1 MEQQRT
7 RQTYRCFFCF
17 FLAFVLFSCNRSP
30 KLPDVSG
37 IEVEVKIERF
47 DGELAAL
54 DADRILEQNKA
65 WQERYGTFYT
75 DFMLYMLEAGD
86 PKDTL
91 RIAKTLGQMSRQK
104 DFKALAT
111 AVEAKYPSLEKQEK
125 ELTRAFKYLKYYFPE
140 YEIPR
145 FIAYF
150 SGFSVQTPIGDGYV
164 GIGLD
169 MFLGPDSEFYP
180 ALVTS
185 IPMYL
190 SRRFTPENIAPR
202 VVESVLRQELYPQ
215 DNMDVN
221 TLQHMVYQGK
231 ILLALD
237 SILPEVADSV
247 KIGYTAAQMKW
258 AETYRSEVW
267 AWFLRENLLYE
278 TDYLGRTQKY
288 FTEAPFTPELGENN
302 TSAPKLGS
310 YLGWM
315 MVRRFMERNPKT
327 TLRELLDH
335 NYAQEILEKAKR
347 F

>member
-1 MEQQRT
+1 MKFM
-7 RQTYRCFFCF
+7 RQKRARQIYCCF
-17 FLAFVLFSCNRSP
+17 LLFVLFSCNRSP
-30 KLPDVSG
+30 KLPDVSE
-37 IEVEVKIERF
+37 IDVEVKIERF
-47 DGELAAL
+47 DRELAAL
-54 DADRILEQNKA
+54 DPSRILEQNQA
-65 WQERYGTFYT
+65 WRERYGPFYE

-86 PKDTL
+86 PGDTL
-91 RIAKTLGQMSRQK
+91 RLAQTLDRMLQQK
-104 DFKALAT
+104 DFKALAA
-111 AVEAKYPSLEKQEK
+111 AVEAKYPSLEKYEK
-125 ELTRAFKYLKYYFPE
+125 ELTKALKYLKYYFPE

-150 SGFSVQTPIGDGYV
+150 SGFSVQTPIGDGYI

-169 MFLGPDSEFYP
+169 MFLGADSEFYP

-221 TLQHMVYQGK
+221 ALQHMVYQGK

-237 SILPEVADSV
+237 SILPGLADSV
-247 KIGYTAAQMKW
+247 KIGYTAGQMKW
-258 AETYRSEVW
+258 AETYRPEVW
-267 AWFLRENLLYE
+267 AWFLQENLLYE
-278 TDYLGRTQKY
+278 TDYLGRTQK
-288 FTEAPFTPELGENN
+288 FFNEAPFTPELGENN
-302 TSAPKLGS
+302 ESAPKLGI

-327 TLRELLDH
+327 TLRELLEND
-335 NYAQEILEKAKR
+335 NAQEILEKAKR